1 MAKEKNE
8 VQTNEEKKVKK
19 ENNKYRH
26 EVEIKI
32 EGEKWT
38 TALDKIFTKKQK
50 SVHVDGFRKGKV
62 PKDIYLKKFGIESLY
77 LDASDLVVQDAY
89 TKALDDS
96 KLDPIIQPNVDIK
109 DINEEGVTFIFTIIT
124 KPDVKIKNYKGL
136 TIKKE
141 EVKVEKEEVDH
152 EIEHL
157 LEEYTEIVTKD
168 GKLENSNIAVID
180 YEGFRDGEAFD
191 GGKGENYSLEIGSN
205 TFIPGFEEKLI
216 GMKAGEEKDI
226 ELTFPEEYHAKDLAG
241 KDVVFHV
248 KVNEVKAKIKRE
260 LDKEFFEDLGIDGVT
275 DEDSLYKKIEEDIK
289 SHKDREAENK
299 YIDNLLEAVSKNV
312 EVDIPEEIVEDEI
325 QVSLKRVERNMMQQG
340 LSMDIYFK
348 LTNSTEEDLKNQL
361 EPEAYKNVLYRFML
375 EELMNI
381 ENIKVTE
388 DDANK
393 EIDKIA
399 TDYHITREEVL
410 KEIGSVYAMQYELE
424 VRAVIDKLKEY
435 NK

>member
-124 KPDVKIKNYKGL
+124 KPDVKIINYKGL

-275 DEDSLYKKIEEDIK
+275 DEDSLYKKVEEDIK

-381 ENIKVTE
+381 ENVKVTE

>member
-1 MAKEKNE
+1 M
-8 VQTNEEKKVKK
+8 
-19 ENNKYRH
+19 
-26 EVEIKI
+26 
-32 EGEKWT
+32 
-38 TALDKIFTKKQK
+38 
-50 SVHVDGFRKGKV
+50 
-62 PKDIYLKKFGIESLY
+62 
-77 LDASDLVVQDAY
+77 
-89 TKALDDS
+89 
-96 KLDPIIQPNVDIK
+96 DPIIQPNVDIK

-275 DEDSLYKKIEEDIK
+275 DEDSLYKKVEEDIK

-381 ENIKVTE
+381 ENVKVTE

>member
-124 KPDVKIKNYKGL
+124 KPDVKIINYKGL

-275 DEDSLYKKIEEDIK
+275 DEDSLYKKVEEDIK

-381 ENIKVTE
+381 ENVKVTE

-393 EIDKIA
+393 
-399 TDYHITREEVL
+399 
-410 KEIGSVYAMQYELE
+410 
-424 VRAVIDKLKEY
+424 
-435 NK
+435 

>member
-1 MAKEKNE
+1 
-8 VQTNEEKKVKK
+8 
-19 ENNKYRH
+19 
-26 EVEIKI
+26 
-32 EGEKWT
+32 
-38 TALDKIFTKKQK
+38 
-50 SVHVDGFRKGKV
+50 
-62 PKDIYLKKFGIESLY
+62 
-77 LDASDLVVQDAY
+77 
-89 TKALDDS
+89 
-96 KLDPIIQPNVDIK
+96 
-109 DINEEGVTFIFTIIT
+109 
-124 KPDVKIKNYKGL
+124 
-136 TIKKE
+136 
-141 EVKVEKEEVDH
+141 
-152 EIEHL
+152 
-157 LEEYTEIVTKD
+157 
-168 GKLENSNIAVID
+168 
-180 YEGFRDGEAFD
+180 
-191 GGKGENYSLEIGSN
+191 
-205 TFIPGFEEKLI
+205 
-216 GMKAGEEKDI
+216 MKAGEEKDI

-275 DEDSLYKKIEEDIK
+275 DEDSLYKKVEEDIK

-381 ENIKVTE
+381 ENVKVTE

-410 KEIGSVYAMQYELE
+410 KEIGSVHAMQYELE

>member
-1 MAKEKNE
+1 M
-8 VQTNEEKKVKK
+8 
-19 ENNKYRH
+19 
-26 EVEIKI
+26 
-32 EGEKWT
+32 
-38 TALDKIFTKKQK
+38 
-50 SVHVDGFRKGKV
+50 
-62 PKDIYLKKFGIESLY
+62 
-77 LDASDLVVQDAY
+77 
-89 TKALDDS
+89 
-96 KLDPIIQPNVDIK
+96 
-109 DINEEGVTFIFTIIT
+109 
-124 KPDVKIKNYKGL
+124 
-136 TIKKE
+136 
-141 EVKVEKEEVDH
+141 
-152 EIEHL
+152 
-157 LEEYTEIVTKD
+157 
-168 GKLENSNIAVID
+168 
-180 YEGFRDGEAFD
+180 
-191 GGKGENYSLEIGSN
+191 
-205 TFIPGFEEKLI
+205 
-216 GMKAGEEKDI
+216 
-226 ELTFPEEYHAKDLAG
+226 AG

-381 ENIKVTE
+381 ENVKVTE

-410 KEIGSVYAMQYELE
+410 KEIGSVHAMQYELE
-424 VRAVIDKLKEY
+424 VRAGIDKLKEY

>member
-216 GMKAGEEKDI
+216 GMNAGEEKDI

-381 ENIKVTE
+381 ENVKVTE

-410 KEIGSVYAMQYELE
+410 KEIGSVHAMQYELE

>member
-1 MAKEKNE
+1 M
-8 VQTNEEKKVKK
+8 
-19 ENNKYRH
+19 
-26 EVEIKI
+26 
-32 EGEKWT
+32 
-38 TALDKIFTKKQK
+38 
-50 SVHVDGFRKGKV
+50 
-62 PKDIYLKKFGIESLY
+62 
-77 LDASDLVVQDAY
+77 
-89 TKALDDS
+89 
-96 KLDPIIQPNVDIK
+96 DPIIQPNVDIK

-275 DEDSLYKKIEEDIK
+275 DEDSLYKKVEEDIK

-299 YIDNLLEAVSKNV
+299 YIDKILEEVSKNV
-312 EVDIPEEIVEDEI
+312 
-325 QVSLKRVERNMMQQG
+325 
-340 LSMDIYFK
+340 
-348 LTNSTEEDLKNQL
+348 DLC
-361 EPEAYKNVLYRFML
+361 
-375 EELMNI
+375 
-381 ENIKVTE
+381 
-388 DDANK
+388 
-393 EIDKIA
+393 
-399 TDYHITREEVL
+399 
-410 KEIGSVYAMQYELE
+410 
-424 VRAVIDKLKEY
+424 
-435 NK
+435 

>member
-124 KPDVKIKNYKGL
+124 KPDVKIINYKGL

-275 DEDSLYKKIEEDIK
+275 DEDSLYKKVEEDIK

-381 ENIKVTE
+381 ENVKVTE

-410 KEIGSVYAMQYELE
+410 KEIGSVHAMQYELE

>member
-275 DEDSLYKKIEEDIK
+275 DEDSLYKKVEEDIK

-312 EVDIPEEIVEDEI
+312 EVDIPE
-325 QVSLKRVERNMMQQG
+325 ERNMMQQG

-381 ENIKVTE
+381 ENVKVTE

>member
-205 TFIPGFEEKLI
+205 TFIPGFEEKLKI
-216 GMKAGEEKDI
+216 GRA
-226 ELTFPEEYHAKDLAG
+226 
-241 KDVVFHV
+241 HV
-248 KVNEVKAKIKRE
+248 
-260 LDKEFFEDLGIDGVT
+260 
-275 DEDSLYKKIEEDIK
+275 
-289 SHKDREAENK
+289 
-299 YIDNLLEAVSKNV
+299 
-312 EVDIPEEIVEDEI
+312 
-325 QVSLKRVERNMMQQG
+325 
-340 LSMDIYFK
+340 
-348 LTNSTEEDLKNQL
+348 
-361 EPEAYKNVLYRFML
+361 
-375 EELMNI
+375 
-381 ENIKVTE
+381 
-388 DDANK
+388 
-393 EIDKIA
+393 
-399 TDYHITREEVL
+399 
-410 KEIGSVYAMQYELE
+410 
-424 VRAVIDKLKEY
+424 
-435 NK
+435 

>member
-275 DEDSLYKKIEEDIK
+275 DEDSLYKKVEEDIK

-381 ENIKVTE
+381 ENVKVTE